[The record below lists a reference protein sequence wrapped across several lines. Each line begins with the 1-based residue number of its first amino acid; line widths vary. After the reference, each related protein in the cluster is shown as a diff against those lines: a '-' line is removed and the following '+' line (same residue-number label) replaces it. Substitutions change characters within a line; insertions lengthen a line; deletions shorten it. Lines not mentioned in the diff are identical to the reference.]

1 MYTAQI
7 LWYNKID
14 RIRKKSVKGGGFVYL
29 LKDKTDIK
37 IFILYLLMNMERPVD
52 LATLNDIVV
61 QDDFVGQFDF
71 MDCFYELCET
81 DAIIKTSVDGTE
93 CYAISEDGRM
103 ATEALQSDLL
113 KTIREKGLRSAK
125 RMLSYRAEG
134 KKSESTVIKMEDGR
148 YRLECSIRNRDGVYM
163 QTSVVLPTKRDAE
176 LMKYNFDDRAD
187 LVYKG
192 IMSLLSGDMNYLA
205 ESWQDEDREK
215 TLETGKE

>member
-1 MYTAQI
+1 MC
-7 LWYNKID
+7 
-14 RIRKKSVKGGGFVYL
+14 KKSVKGGVFVYL

-93 CYAISEDGRM
+93 YYAISEDGKM

-134 KKSESTVIKMEDGR
+134 KKSESFVTEMGDGR
-148 YRLECSIRNRDGVYM
+148 YRLECSIRNRNGVYM

-205 ESWQDEDREK
+205 ESWQDEDQEK
-215 TLETGKE
+215 NS